1 MADTSES
8 GPDTDRRPV
17 NEQRRRRIEKI
28 AELKAL
34 GIAAYPDRFPRTH
47 TLAEAAALPE
57 SAQGLAL
64 AGRLTLRRRFGKLTF
79 AHIQDQ
85 DKAFQIALE
94 RDKVATASLAGKDA
108 YAVFQHLIDLGDFI
122 GCEGDLMRTKT
133 GELTLSVKRFTL
145 LAKSLRPLPEK
156 WHGLRDLELC
166 YRQRYLD
173 LIMNADTRAR
183 FALRRRVIAAFR
195 ETLDREGFVE
205 VTTPTLVPTASGA
218 LATPF
223 VTHHQALDMPAY
235 LRIAPE
241 TYLKR
246 LIVGGY
252 DKVYEFAQSF
262 RNEGM
267 DPSHLQ
273 EFALLE
279 YYCAFWNYEDNM
291 RFTEK
296 LLAAVIAAAAGSPVV
311 RFQGREIDFTPPWPR
326 IAFRDAL
333 TQYAGVAPEDFPTV
347 ESLRAEVKKRA
358 PDVEGIEHMGRGS
371 LLDQLYKKCARP
383 QMLGPA
389 FLVGHPIELSPL
401 ARRSDADPQLTD
413 RFQVLAGGREIVNAY
428 SELVAPIEQ
437 RERFEEQAAL
447 RREGDAEAM
456 AAEDDYLLCMEY
468 GMPPT
473 SGWGL
478 GLERFLCLLADREN
492 LRDVVFFPF
501 MRPQSDGG
509 GAADAGAA
517 DDTGAPQAPEG
528 A

>member
-1 MADTSES
+1 MADRSES
-8 GPDTDRRPV
+8 GPDTDRRPI

-28 AELKAL
+28 AELQAL
-34 GIAAYPDRFPRTH
+34 GIAPYPDRFPRTH

-57 SAQGLAL
+57 DARGLAL
-64 AGRLTLRRRFGKLTF
+64 AGRLILRRRFGKLTF
-79 AHIQDQ
+79 GHIQDH

-94 RDKVATASLAGKDA
+94 RDKVATGSLAGKEA
-108 YAVFQHLIDLGDFI
+108 YAVFQQLVDLGDFI

-133 GELTLSVKRFTL
+133 GELTLAVQRFTL

-173 LIMNADTRAR
+173 LIMNAETRAR

-195 ETLDREGFVE
+195 EGLDREGFVE

-223 VTHHQALDMPAY
+223 VTRHEALDMPAY

-246 LIVGGY
+246 LIVAGY

-273 EFALLE
+273 EFMLLE

-291 RFTEK
+291 RFTER
-296 LLAAVIAAAAGSPVV
+296 LLPAVITAATGSPVV
-311 RFQGREIDFTPPWPR
+311 KFQGREIDFTPPWPR

-333 TQYAGVAPEDFPTV
+333 ARYAGAAPEDFPTLAA
-347 ESLRAEVKKRA
+347 LRAEVKKRVPEA
-358 PDVEGIEHMGRGS
+358 AGIEHMGRGN
-371 LLDQLYKKCARP
+371 LLDQLYKKCVRP
-383 QMLGPA
+383 QLAGPL

-401 ARRSDADPQLTD
+401 ARRSDADASLTD

-428 SELVAPIEQ
+428 SELVAPLEQ
-437 RERFEEQAAL
+437 RERFEEQMAL
-447 RREGDAEAM
+447 RRAGDAEAM

-501 MRPQSDGG
+501 MRPQSEAG
-509 GAADAGAA
+509 GAAEAA
-517 DDTGAPQAPEG
+517 PGDTGAAPAPQG
-528 A
+528 V

>member
-8 GPDTDRRPV
+8 GPGTDRRPV

-28 AELKAL
+28 AELEAL
-34 GIAAYPDRFPRTH
+34 GIQAYPDRFPRTH

-57 SAQGLAL
+57 GAQSLAL

-133 GELTLSVKRFTL
+133 GELTLSVRRFTL

-183 FALRRRVIAAFR
+183 FTLRRRVINAFR
-195 ETLDREGFVE
+195 QALDREGFVE

-273 EFALLE
+273 EFTLLE

-296 LLAAVIAAAAGSPVV
+296 LLAEVIAAATGSPVV
-311 RFQGREIDFTPPWPR
+311 KFQGGEIDFTPPWPR
-326 IAFRDAL
+326 VAFRDAL
-333 TQYAGVAPEDFPTV
+333 TQHAGVAPEDFPTV

-358 PDVEGIEHMGRGS
+358 PDVEGIAHMGRGS

-383 QMLGPA
+383 HILGPA

-401 ARRSDADPQLTD
+401 ARRSDADAQLTD

-428 SELVAPIEQ
+428 SELVAPLEQ

-447 RREGDAEAM
+447 RRAGDEEAM

-478 GLERFLCLLADREN
+478 GLERFLCLLSDREN

-501 MRPQSDGG
+501 MRPQSD
-509 GAADAGAA
+509 AGAA
-517 DDTGAPQAPEG
+517 AEADAASDAGGAPATEG